1 MSNLSCQKTSSS
13 KLENLHLVFLQD
25 ILPLFFSTL
34 VSTFR
39 INHYTATF
47 YQCYQEDMT
56 KLHISSPSSLSSKLG
71 VNRDSHVISKFKS
84 EIRIVHIFAP
94 EIIEIDAANFRE
106 LVQRLTGKPEEG
118 RGRSNSKTSLTKDP
132 MDSHPKEALIIQ
144 DEEEFL
150 SLQNGIRVKDEH
162 EEEEAQDDLWRS
174 KLNKKFSGF
183 LDGFSEFD
191 CLLEELSTTPEVNQ
205 D

>member
-1 MSNLSCQKTSSS
+1 
-13 KLENLHLVFLQD
+13 
-25 ILPLFFSTL
+25 
-34 VSTFR
+34 
-39 INHYTATF
+39 
-47 YQCYQEDMT
+47 MT
-56 KLHISSPSSLSSKLG
+56 KLQTSSPTSLPSKLG
-71 VNRDSHVISKFKS
+71 ISRDSHAISKFKS
-84 EIRIVHIFAP
+84 EIRIVHVFAP

-118 RGRSNSKTSLTKDP
+118 RVSKSKTALTKDT
-132 MDSHPKEALIIQ
+132 DHKEALIIQ

-150 SLQNGIRVKDEH
+150 SLQNGIRIKDEH

-174 KLNKKFSGF
+174 KLNEKFSGF

-205 D
+205 N